1 MRIAVLVHSLNG
13 IGGEAKQA
21 LCVSREFVAMG
32 HEVVVWSVEYN
43 RDLCYPEL
51 AKALDIRT
59 LRRPHPQTAHEVE
72 RPFGLRM
79 LAYLWSLWKCY
90 HDQRRLSLAM
100 IGEYDLVNA
109 LGNAISW
116 AAAAYK
122 RRHKTPVVWMCDDFW
137 PMASHRHEVVSNTW
151 SKVKHRL
158 KEALCFPFDRHDQAA
173 VREIDKVAVLSER
186 VKTRMMEHYHIG
198 PVVVRAGV
206 EASRFADGS
215 RQRISERYLGSDT
228 SFLLLTVC
236 QLAPWRRIE
245 DVVEAVRILVGEGLD
260 VTYLVVGGAL
270 RPAYAGF
277 VREEV
282 SARHLG
288 DRVVFTGEVS
298 EEELVDCYHA
308 CDAFVW
314 ASDENQS
321 WGLAGME
328 AMSAGKPVIVSR
340 ANGLAEALEDGKT
353 GLLVRPRSPEAI
365 ADAVRRLVREPALA
379 KSIAGEGQRLVR
391 ERYSWRRHA
400 EELLALSPQAVGSH
414 QG

>member
-13 IGGEAKQA
+13 IGGIAKHA
-21 LCVSREFVAMG
+21 LHVSREFVAMG

-59 LRRPHPQTAHEVE
+59 LRPASPQRAEETQK
-72 RPFGLRM
+72 PLGSRM
-79 LAYLWSLWKCY
+79 LAYMWSLAIYY
-90 HDQRRLSLAM
+90 HDQRGLSLAM
-100 IGEYDLVNA
+100 PGGYDLVNA
-109 LGNAISW
+109 QGNAVSW

-122 RRHKTPVVWMCDDFW
+122 RRHKTPVVWVCNDFW
-137 PMASHRHEVVSNTW
+137 PMASHRYEVVSNTW

-158 KEALCFPFDRHDQAA
+158 KEALCFPFDRHDQSA
-173 VREIDKVAVLSER
+173 VREMDRVAVLSER
-186 VKTRMMEHYHIG
+186 VRLQMMEHYGIDS
-198 PVVVRAGV
+198 VIVRPGV
-206 EASRFADGS
+206 ESSRFACGS
-215 RQRISERYLGSDT
+215 GQRVRERYLET
-228 SFLLLTVC
+228 HRTFLLLTVC

-270 RPAYAGF
+270 RAAYAGF

-340 ANGLAEALEDGKT
+340 ANGLAEALDDGKT

-391 ERYSWRRHA
+391 QRYSWRRHA
-400 EELLALSPQAVGSH
+400 GELLALSPQAEDNH

>member
-1 MRIAVLVHSLNG
+1 
-13 IGGEAKQA
+13 
-21 LCVSREFVAMG
+21 
-32 HEVVVWSVEYN
+32 
-43 RDLCYPEL
+43 
-51 AKALDIRT
+51 
-59 LRRPHPQTAHEVE
+59 
-72 RPFGLRM
+72 
-79 LAYLWSLWKCY
+79 
-90 HDQRRLSLAM
+90 
-100 IGEYDLVNA
+100 
-109 LGNAISW
+109 
-116 AAAAYK
+116 
-122 RRHKTPVVWMCDDFW
+122 
-137 PMASHRHEVVSNTW
+137 
-151 SKVKHRL
+151 
-158 KEALCFPFDRHDQAA
+158 
-173 VREIDKVAVLSER
+173 
-186 VKTRMMEHYHIG
+186 
-198 PVVVRAGV
+198 
-206 EASRFADGS
+206 
-215 RQRISERYLGSDT
+215 
-228 SFLLLTVC
+228 
-236 QLAPWRRIE
+236 LAPWRRIE

-260 VTYLVVGGAL
+260 VTYLVVGRAL
-270 RPAYAGF
+270 RPAYARS

-400 EELLALSPQAVGSH
+400 EELLALSPQAEDNH